1 MTAQT
6 HPKKPRVAVIGTG
19 GTIASVGKGPLDILD
34 YGANETMLHIDEIV
48 DRFPEVRDVAEIV
61 PIRVDAVPSTHVFF
75 PIWKALVERIETLAA
90 EDKALAGIVV
100 THGTASLEETAYFL
114 NLTLHVDLP
123 VVLVGSQRPASA
135 LSTDAGMN
143 LVNGVR
149 TAASLNSRGLGVLV
163 VLNDEIQAAREVTKT
178 STYRMQTFRSPD
190 FGVLGHA
197 DGDAITYYRQPVRRR
212 MPDTEFD
219 IRSLEALPRVDIA
232 YAYTGADGTAV
243 RAFIEAGAQGIVSA
257 GFAPGFCGPGD
268 LEPLQEA
275 VSQGIIVVQSTRA
288 GSGRTFKSTRIAKHG
303 FLTADNLNPQKARL
317 LLALALTVTRDP
329 EAIERIFATY

>member
-1 MTAQT
+1 MTNQM
-6 HPKKPRVAVIGTG
+6 KPRVAVIGTG
-19 GTIASVGKGPLDILD
+19 GTIASVGIGPLDILD
-34 YGANETMLHIDEIV
+34 YGANETMLHVDEII
-48 DRFPEVRDVAEIV
+48 DRFPEVHDVADVV
-61 PIRVDAVPSTHVFF
+61 PVRFEAVPSTHVFF
-75 PIWKALVERIETLAA
+75 PIWKELVERIETLAA
-90 EDKALAGIVV
+90 QDKDLAGIVV

-123 VVLVGSQRPASA
+123 VVIVGSQRPASA

-143 LVNGVR
+143 LVNAVR
-149 TAASLNSRGLGVLV
+149 TAASPDSRGLGVLV

-219 IRSLEALPRVDIA
+219 IRSLETLPRVDIA
-232 YAYTGADGTAV
+232 YTYTGSDGTAV
-243 RAFIEAGAQGIVSA
+243 RAFMEAGAQGIVSA

-268 LEPLQEA
+268 LEPLKEA
-275 VSQGIIVVQSTRA
+275 VERGIIVVQSTRA

-303 FLTADNLNPQKARL
+303 FLIADNLNPQKARL
-317 LLALALTVTRDP
+317 LLSLALTVTQEP
-329 EAIERIFATY
+329 EEVGRMFAAY